1 MKFSVAVLL
10 GVTSATL
17 SGSQL
22 LYNQLDA
29 LFGTVSEFDAPKKD
43 PIFNRIARLNNEL
56 TILKGLVRTADS
68 QNYNGAM
75 NLMEADMETL

>member
-17 SGSQL
+17 SRSQF

-29 LFGTVSEFDAPKKD
+29 LYGTVSEFDAHEKD
-43 PIFNRIARLNNEL
+43 PIFNRIAHLNDEL
-56 TILKGLVRTADS
+56 TTLKGLVGSVDT
-68 QNYNGAM
+68 QNYNRAM
-75 NLMEADMETL
+75 NLMEADMKKF

>member
-29 LFGTVSEFDAPKKD
+29 LFGTVSEFDAPRKI
-43 PIFNRIARLNNEL
+43 PSL
-56 TILKGLVRTADS
+56 T
-68 QNYNGAM
+68 
-75 NLMEADMETL
+75 E